1 MSNHA
6 LCYVAA
12 PFSDASPTIR
22 AWHVARAVLLARLA
36 MACGLAPVE
45 PHTSIAAGV
54 YGDDSNPEQ
63 RARGMVA
70 TRQIAALVMS
80 GGGKMWALLR
90 DDYSMSDGVRDEVQ
104 IADDRGI
111 SRARRAPWAEWRTIA
126 AQSAP
131 HLLPAWDRLAVR
143 PDAGH
148 RASAHAALRAAG
160 VMP

>member
-1 MSNHA
+1 MSDPA
-6 LCYVAA
+6 LCYVA
-12 PFSDASPTIR
+12 SPYADPSPMIR
-22 AWHVARAVLLARLA
+22 AWHVSRAVLLSRLA

-45 PHTSIAAGV
+45 VHTGIAAGV
-54 YGDDSNPEQ
+54 YGDDSDPEQ
-63 RARGMVA
+63 RARGMAA

-80 GGGKMWALLR
+80 GGGKMWALLHA
-90 DDYSMSDGVRDEVQ
+90 DYSMSDGVRDGVQ

-131 HLLPAWDRLAVR
+131 HLLPEWDRLAVR
-143 PDAGH
+143 PDAV
-148 RASAHAALRAAG
+148 G